1 MLQRS
6 LPNQTLKWWPISLPK
21 WEHFWTDMKRINK
34 SRLSWSKLLANFR
47 VSCFRPDPSRR
58 PWRPS
63 HPTMRKGIKY
73 LANSI
78 TTSCHW
84 CHVDCRVKQLCLVSV
99 RTEEDAIDL
108 LCWIMRASR
117 HLFLPPT
124 HSQIS
129 LECYVTFSTAQGL
142 NSKNLPGMMPPL
154 LNMQILTPVMWSP
167 GRGSRSASTSSTSPS
182 WTTRM
187 PSSPSQPWRW
197 EHMTSIIQAP
207 YKNNKRDS
215 YNDLMLQF
223 NDMIWLP
230 LSGAPG
236 LPGLPALLHRAHRR
250 KQWQGK
256 KAILSDTVT
265 C

>member
-1 MLQRS
+1 MLSICSVESCVQADSFFCRPHVLRS
-6 LPNQTLKWWPISLPK
+6 
-21 WEHFWTDMKRINK
+21 H
-34 SRLSWSKLLANFR
+34 WS
-47 VSCFRPDPSRR
+47 
-58 PWRPS
+58 
-63 HPTMRKGIKY
+63 
-73 LANSI
+73 
-78 TTSCHW
+78 
-84 CHVDCRVKQLCLVSV
+84 
-99 RTEEDAIDL
+99 
-108 LCWIMRASR
+108 IMS
-117 HLFLPPT
+117 FL
-124 HSQIS
+124 
-129 LECYVTFSTAQGL
+129 STAQNL
-142 NSKNLPGMMPPL
+142 YSRNLPGMMPL
-154 LNMQILTPVMWSP
+154 LEMQILTPVMWSP

-256 KAILSDTVT
+256 KALSDSVT
-265 C
+265 CYVRKQNDKMSHQIRCQCPSLTNSNMSWV